1 MKELLVK
8 PRTLS
13 DAESAALPLTA
24 ITAWEGLFERLGI
37 DYNKKDTNS
46 FKNILIIGGAGGV
59 GSIAIQLAKWA
70 GLNVI
75 TTASRN
81 ETIHWVEKFGAD
93 YIINHHQ
100 PLQEQILEF
109 GLKDVDYIFCLNN
122 TDQHWQAICDLIK
135 PQGKIC
141 SIVENEHPLE
151 MGILKVKVLHSF
163 GNLCLQK
170 RCMKLET

>member
-1 MKELLVK
+1 MIIIRKI
-8 PRTLS
+8 R
-13 DAESAALPLTA
+13 
-24 ITAWEGLFERLGI
+24 
-37 DYNKKDTNS
+37 NS

-163 GNLCLQK
+163 GNLCSQK